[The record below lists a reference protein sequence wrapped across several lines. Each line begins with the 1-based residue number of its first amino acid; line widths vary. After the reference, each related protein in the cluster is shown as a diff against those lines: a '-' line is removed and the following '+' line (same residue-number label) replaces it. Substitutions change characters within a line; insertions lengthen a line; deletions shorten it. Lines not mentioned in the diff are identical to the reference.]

1 VVKKLLSTAWG
12 AEGAREQARFFDRR
26 VLTMPPVVRLYP
38 RRREMGVEAPV
49 VPLLRPRPPRWRP
62 EPPDEVA

>member
-1 VVKKLLSTAWG
+1 MKKLLPTAWG
-12 AEGAREQARFFDRR
+12 AEGAREPARFFDRR

-38 RRREMGVEAPV
+38 RRRAMGVEAPV
-49 VPLLRPRPPRWRP
+49 VPLRRPRPRWRP

>member
-12 AEGAREQARFFDRR
+12 AEGAREPARFFDRR
-26 VLTMPPVVRLYP
+26 VLTMPPVVRL
-38 RRREMGVEAPV
+38 RRRAMGVEAPV
-49 VPLLRPRPPRWRP
+49 VPLRRPRPRWRP